1 MCENGRLKCEERD
14 GEECGALAPVTAREH
29 EDERTEQN
37 RDDYRG
43 HARPEREA
51 VEAFVV
57 RVPEV
62 PELVEE
68 VFVVVWTRVN
78 GRRLHVHQ
86 QERRG
91 GDYFRERRVLADRAV
106 VARRQVVVARGYH
119 HPLVHGDALAAYD
132 REHL

>member
-1 MCENGRLKCEERD
+1 MTRGGPSLKTAPRRE
-14 GEECGALAPVTAREH
+14 GAG

-68 VFVVVWTRVN
+68 VFVVVGARVN
-78 GRRLHVHQ
+78 RRRLHVQ
-86 QERRG
+86 QEQRRG
-91 GDYFRERRVLADRAV
+91 GDNFRKRRVLADRTV
-106 VARRQVVVARGYH
+106 VARRQV
-119 HPLVHGDALAAYD
+119 
-132 REHL
+132 